1 MRLSKP
7 AFVLAGLCMSAMAF
21 AQPADD
27 GPLAPIKAF
36 VAALNSGSVPAA
48 VATMTQAP
56 AITDEFAP
64 FHWQGKGTVA
74 AWMAGDDADAKAHGN
89 TDGAVTIDKPL
100 HLTVATDHAYAV
112 VPMQY
117 TYKQGAKPVTE
128 NALFTV
134 SLVKLKGKWLMSS
147 WAYALK

>member
-1 MRLSKP
+1 MNLLQP
-7 AFVLAGLCMSAMAF
+7 AFLFASLCLSATAL

-27 GPLAPIKAF
+27 APLAPVKAF
-36 VAALNSGSVPAA
+36 VAALNAGSVPAA
-48 VATMTQAP
+48 EATMVPAP

-89 TDGAVTIDKPL
+89 TDGAVSIAKPL
-100 HLTVATDHAYAV
+100 HLTVAADHAYAV

-117 TYKQGAKPVTE
+117 SYKQAGKPVTE
-128 NALFTV
+128 NALFTA